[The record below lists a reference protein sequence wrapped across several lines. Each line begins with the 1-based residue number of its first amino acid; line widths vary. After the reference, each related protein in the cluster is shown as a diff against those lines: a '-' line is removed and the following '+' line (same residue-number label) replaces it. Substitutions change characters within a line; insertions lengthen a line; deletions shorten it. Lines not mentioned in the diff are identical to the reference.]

1 MNDLA
6 LMGVTVGAFLVVGGV
21 LLSVFSRPF
30 ATFQRDTV
38 SRFLP
43 RRYWVL
49 GSDPMAVRFFGVVAA
64 SVGLVI
70 AIASVVAFS
79 GS

>member
-1 MNDLA
+1 MNGIA
-6 LMGVTVGAFLVVGGV
+6 VMGVAVGAFLVVGGL
-21 LLSVFSRPF
+21 LLSVFSKQF
-30 ATFQRDTV
+30 ANFQRETV

-43 RRYWVL
+43 RRYWVF

-70 AIASVVAFS
+70 AMLAVVSLS
-79 GS
+79 GL